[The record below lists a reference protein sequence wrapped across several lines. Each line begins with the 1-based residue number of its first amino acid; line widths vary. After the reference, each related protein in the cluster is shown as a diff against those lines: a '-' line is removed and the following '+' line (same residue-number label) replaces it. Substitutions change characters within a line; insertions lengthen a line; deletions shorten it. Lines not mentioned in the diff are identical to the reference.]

1 MKQTPR
7 SRQISETSREIIAY
21 ILATEISDPRLEMV
35 TVTDVRVSTDVTVA
49 NVYVTAHGGEERY
62 AEVLEGL
69 ESAKGR
75 IRSLYGSRISTRLT
89 PELRFF
95 IDDTIDEG
103 MRITEALKNVPPTLA
118 ASEDDA
124 AEDDAPSDD
133 AADDDSSDNEEPAG

>member
-7 SRQISETSREIIAY
+7 SRQISETSREIIAS
-21 ILATEISDPRLEMV
+21 ILMTEISDPRLEMV

-49 NVYVTAHGGEERY
+49 NVYVTAHGDEERY

-118 ASEDDA
+118 SASEDTDREDA
-124 AEDDAPSDD
+124 S
-133 AADDDSSDNEEPAG
+133 DDDSADNEEPAG